1 MTEGSRIAAVVLA
14 AGAST
19 RMGTAKQLLEID
31 GRPLVQHVLD
41 NVQRSGIGEIILV
54 LGHSAEAIQRE
65 LKLEGAKVVLNENFL
80 QGMGTSLKS
89 GLAAV
94 DSKVQAALIVL
105 ADQPFVRPETL
116 DQLIAEHERTRP
128 QIVIP
133 TYRGFRGNPVLLD
146 RSVFP
151 EVMGLSGDIGCRAI
165 FGEHQDGI
173 VKLEVGDVGILL
185 DIDQKRDYESLRNSK
200 NRREREKH
208 LLQSP
213 DVETRTTAESAEA
226 PLQRPELVIVGN
238 DSMTLTLARLA
249 RLLGFTITVADPL
262 MNLSEMPEADRVLHT
277 LNFSLLAAGH
287 DRYIVVASRG
297 ACDEEAIEQALD
309 VKSAYVALVANKKRG
324 EEVLRS
330 LLRKGVS
337 QEALTQVRVPAG
349 LEIGAEGPEEVALSI
364 LAEIVA
370 KRRKHLGAL
379 RKIGDAVSRSFTG
392 YSTGEYK
399 AEVKL

>member
-1 MTEGSRIAAVVLA
+1 MTEGSRITAVVLA

-19 RMGTAKQLLEID
+19 RMGTAKQLLQID
-31 GRPLVQHVLD
+31 GQPLVQHVLD
-41 NVQRSGIGEIILV
+41 NVQRSGVGEIILV

-65 LKLEGAKVVLNENFL
+65 LKLEGAKVVFNENFL
-80 QGMGTSLKS
+80 QGMGTSLKA

-94 DSKVQAALIVL
+94 DSKVQAALIIL

-116 DQLIAEHERTRP
+116 DQLIAAHERTRA

-133 TYRGFRGNPVLLD
+133 TFRGFRGNPVLLD

-173 VKLEVGDVGILL
+173 VKCEVEDVGILL
-185 DIDQKRDYESLRNSK
+185 DIDQKQDYESLRNSK
-200 NRREREKH
+200 NRREREKN

-213 DVETRTTAESAEA
+213 DVETRTSAESGEA
-226 PLQRPELVIVGN
+226 RLQRPELVIVGK
-238 DSMTLTLARLA
+238 DSMALTLARLA

-262 MNLSEMPEADRVLHT
+262 MNLSGMPEADRVLHT
-277 LNFSLLAAGH
+277 LNFSLLAASH
-287 DRYIVVASRG
+287 DRHVVVASRG

-309 VKSAYVALVANKKRG
+309 VKSAYVALVANRKRG

-330 LLRKGVS
+330 LRRKGVS

-370 KRRKHLGAL
+370 KRRKHLSAL
-379 RKIGDAVSRSFTG
+379 RNAAKGA
-392 YSTGEYK
+392 
-399 AEVKL
+399 